1 MRHALARVLER
12 GDMRDPGLQ
21 NMTLTVTEVKVSPD
35 LRQAR
40 VFVTPLGGGDTG
52 PMVEALSRARPFLRR
67 QVAQA
72 VRLKYVPD
80 LVFLADETFEN
91 ARRIDSL
98 LRDPRV
104 SSDLA
109 DRPEEADIAPS
120 RPPKP

>member
-1 MRHALARVLER
+1 
-12 GDMRDPGLQ
+12 
-21 NMTLTVTEVKVSPD
+21 MTLTVTEVKVSPD